1 LFWEVYF
8 APAHNKDTQSQ
19 SAEDHL
25 NMSKKTILLTGG
37 SRSGKSKR
45 ALALGNEHAG
55 KKYFIATAETLDQ
68 EMKDRVQRHKDERGP
83 EWITLEEPL
92 DPTKTM
98 LKIAPGSNDVVLLDC
113 LTLWL
118 SNMLMQEMDDTGI
131 LSKVKTLIETCKKV
145 PFTVIVITNEIGA
158 GIVPGDPLSR
168 KFRDLAGEI
177 NQEFATGFD
186 EVVHMVSGIPVTIK
200 AAEKLPQE
208 SEQKSEP
215 HEFSKEKKKGL
226 YEAIYKRRD
235 MRHFLPDPVDPTV
248 LGRILDAA
256 HHAGSVGFMQP
267 WNFIVIDDPE
277 IKQTMAKNF
286 SSANADAEKNYSGLR
301 KELYQSLKLE
311 GITDSPINLVV
322 TCDKTRNGPHVLGRN
337 TMPETD
343 VFSACCA
350 VQNLWLAARAEG
362 IAVGWVSIIDPER
375 LKQDLGLPENI
386 EIVAYLCVGHT
397 QSFYKKPMLESAGWG
412 KRLALKNLVYYNRW
426 KGTSESYTLNFPD

>member
-1 LFWEVYF
+1 
-8 APAHNKDTQSQ
+8 
-19 SAEDHL
+19 
-25 NMSKKTILLTGG
+25 MSKKTILLTGG

-45 ALALGNEHAG
+45 ALTLSRECSG
-55 KKYFIATAETLDQ
+55 KKYFIATAETLDE

-92 DPTKTM
+92 DPAKA
-98 LKIAPGSNDVVLLDC
+98 LSQIAPQANDIAVLDC

-118 SNMLMQEMDDTGI
+118 SNLLMQEMDDSSI
-131 LSKVKTLIETCKKV
+131 LKKVQELIQVCKQV

-177 NQEFATGFD
+177 NQEFAGGFD
-186 EVVHMVSGIPVTIK
+186 EVVHMVSGIPVSIK
-200 AAEKLPQE
+200 TSEKSTLE
-208 SEQKSEP
+208 SVQKTEP
-215 HEFSKEKKKGL
+215 HEFSKEKKQGV

-277 IKQTMAKNF
+277 LKKTVASNF
-286 SSANADAEKNYSGLR
+286 SSANSEAEKNYTGLR

-311 GITDSPINLVV
+311 GITDAPINLVV
-322 TCDKTRNGPHVLGRN
+322 TCDTTRNGPHVLGRN
-337 TMPETD
+337 TMPETGM
-343 VFSACCA
+343 FSACCA

-362 IAVGWVSIIDPER
+362 IAVGWVSILDPKR
-375 LKQDLGLPENI
+375 LKQDLALPENV

-397 QSFYKKPMLESAGWG
+397 KTFYKEPMLESAGWG

-426 KGTSESYTLNFPD
+426 NETSNKYTLNFPD